1 MVDYHCHPELSGGLS
16 ANVFPEKPSLKKIS
30 GKMHTLKLKS
40 LKIFQL
46 FTIYLR
52 YLIGFAWV
60 FASIVKIEGNR
71 FTAFDGTD
79 APINSTGHMFETLYQ
94 SGIFWQF
101 IGWAQLITGGLLLS
115 QRFSLLGSVMGL
127 PMASNIFVITISYS
141 FGGTPYITG
150 LMLLGNIF
158 LLVWDWDKLKVLL
171 EPETFRYT
179 PPGYS
184 MMYDKTWTFLGIFY
198 FLATI
203 ILRKFFFEG
212 KGIVLGA
219 LFFILIGLG
228 MMIYNWRRYSTREN
242 LHHT

>member
-1 MVDYHCHPELSGGLS
+1 MNTLL
-16 ANVFPEKPSLKKIS
+16 
-30 GKMHTLKLKS
+30 LKLKS
-40 LKIFQL
+40 LKIFQV

-71 FTAFDGTD
+71 FTIADGTLE
-79 APINSTGHMFETLYQ
+79 PINSTAHMFETFYQ

-115 QRFSLLGSVMGL
+115 QRFSLLGAVMGI
-127 PMASNIFVITISYS
+127 PIASGIFMITISYS

-150 LMLLGNIF
+150 LMFLGNIF

-171 EPETFRYT
+171 EPRSFQYT
-179 PPGYS
+179 SPGTS
-184 MMYDKTWTFLGIFY
+184 MIYDPTWTFLGVFY
-198 FLATI
+198 FLATV

-212 KGIVLGA
+212 KGVVLGS
-219 LFFILIGLG
+219 LFFVLIGVG
-228 MMIYNWRRYSTREN
+228 MIIYNWRRYPALSGPA
-242 LHHT
+242 